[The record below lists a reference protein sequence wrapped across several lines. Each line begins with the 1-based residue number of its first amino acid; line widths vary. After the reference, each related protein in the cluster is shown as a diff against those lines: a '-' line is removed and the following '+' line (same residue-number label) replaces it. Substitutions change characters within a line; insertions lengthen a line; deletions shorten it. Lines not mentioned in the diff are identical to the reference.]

1 MCVFNQDGFGP
12 QRSLMKKEVSG
23 THKTITFTDGI
34 VMHRATE
41 RHPNLK
47 GSDTEVQAH
56 LCPASIDIN
65 LVNIDRE

>member
-1 MCVFNQDGFGP
+1 MEPAVGACVFNQDGFGL

-41 RHPNLK
+41 RVQYTNLK
-47 GSDTEVQAH
+47 G
-56 LCPASIDIN
+56 
-65 LVNIDRE
+65 